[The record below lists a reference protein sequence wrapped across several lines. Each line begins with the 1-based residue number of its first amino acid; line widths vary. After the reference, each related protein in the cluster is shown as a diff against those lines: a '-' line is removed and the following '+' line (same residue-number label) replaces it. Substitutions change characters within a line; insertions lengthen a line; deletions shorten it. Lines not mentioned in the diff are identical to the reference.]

1 MYSMRLSEIEKQRQR
16 VQETKL
22 YGESIVWETQRVAD
36 VLENIDKVVNSLDAE
51 FEKRTGIFNPN
62 DMKYLFVAVMMQS
75 LRWVISPELKT
86 LNMENQKL
94 QVEKDQRLKGNEKN
108 HKGGIYDGKSSG
120 KKYENQKINEYMK
133 KYPEKTLSSKKEY
146 HGEKG
151 RDTEYRN
158 WIEILMR
165 PVPYDVM
172 NSDGN
177 GIIPNIVG
185 LNDFDKSMEQYKNIC
200 GGNHHVATLGHDPIL
215 GWLFGTL
222 NIISSTI
229 TFVDFSTFEVNQISP
244 QLNKWGQ
251 TINYAR
257 PYGYPELLGYCI
269 RSVQEDIKRIPA
281 AVVRQSM
288 HFASDK
294 YCTEGLPIP
303 LLSIINPQ
311 RAQELIEKGWNSQ
324 ELKYLLQTDLLNL
337 GINAAVSILINLIL
351 QSIYLFCMDGT
362 EDIEILKVRI
372 QKILLV
378 SNLISS
384 SSNILY
390 VTVTKRI
397 GKLDVAGIG
406 VTLLNLF
413 RSKKF
418 IADIKQEFI
427 ARGIEKAI
435 MGENNWMEIVMQ
447 EVYENER

>member
-1 MYSMRLSEIEKQRQR
+1 MRLSKIEEQKQR
-16 VQETKL
+16 VQETRL
-22 YGESIVWETQRVAD
+22 YGDSIVRETQRVAD
-36 VLENIDKVVNSLDAE
+36 VLENIDTLVSSLDAE
-51 FEKRTGIFNPN
+51 FEKKTGIFNPN
-62 DMKYLFVAVMMQS
+62 DMKYLFVAVMLQS

-86 LNMENQKL
+86 LNMENQEL
-94 QVEKDQRLKGNEKN
+94 HVEKDQRLKSDEKN
-108 HKGGIYDGKSSG
+108 HTGGIYDGKSSG
-120 KKYENQKINEYMK
+120 KKYEDKKINEYMK
-133 KYPEKTLSSKKEY
+133 KHPEKVESAKKEY

-151 RDTEYRN
+151 RDTRYRS

-165 PVPYDVM
+165 PVPYDAT
-172 NSDGN
+172 NSDDN
-177 GIIPNIVG
+177 GVIPNIAN
-185 LNDFDKSMEQYKNIC
+185 LNGFDENMMQYKNIC
-200 GGNHHVATLGHDPIL
+200 GGNHHAATLGHDPVL
-215 GWLFGTL
+215 GWIFGTM
-222 NIISSTI
+222 NIMSSTI
-229 TFVDFSTFEVNQISP
+229 TFVNFLTFEVSQTNP
-244 QLNKWGQ
+244 QLNKWRQ

-257 PYGYPELLGYCI
+257 PYGYAEMLGYCI
-269 RSVQEDIKRIPA
+269 GSAVEDPKRIPA

-303 LLSIINPQ
+303 LLGTIDPQ

-324 ELKYLLQTDLLNL
+324 ELKYLLRTDLLNL
-337 GINAAVSILINLIL
+337 GVNAAVSILINLIL
-351 QSIYLFCMDGT
+351 KSIYLFCMDGE

-378 SNLISS
+378 SNIISS

-390 VTVTKRI
+390 VAVTKRI

-413 RSKKF
+413 KSKKF
-418 IADIKQEFI
+418 ISDIKQEFI

-435 MGENNWMEIVMQ
+435 LGTSDWTEIALQ

>member
-1 MYSMRLSEIEKQRQR
+1 MRLSKIEEQKQR
-16 VQETKL
+16 VQETRL
-22 YGESIVWETQRVAD
+22 YGDSIVRETQRVAD
-36 VLENIDKVVNSLDAE
+36 VLENIDTLVSSLDAE

-62 DMKYLFVAVMMQS
+62 DMKYLFVAVMLQS

-86 LNMENQKL
+86 LNMENQEL
-94 QVEKDQRLKGNEKN
+94 HVEKDQRLKSDEKN
-108 HKGGIYDGKSSG
+108 HTGGIYDGKSSG
-120 KKYENQKINEYMK
+120 KKYEDKKINEYMK
-133 KYPEKTLSSKKEY
+133 KHPEKVESAKKEY

-151 RDTEYRN
+151 RDTRYRS

-165 PVPYDVM
+165 PVPYDAT
-172 NSDGN
+172 NSDDN
-177 GIIPNIVG
+177 GVIPNIAN
-185 LNDFDKSMEQYKNIC
+185 LNGFDENMMQYKNIC
-200 GGNHHVATLGHDPIL
+200 GGNHHAATLGHDPVL
-215 GWLFGTL
+215 GWIFGTM
-222 NIISSTI
+222 NIMSSTI
-229 TFVDFSTFEVNQISP
+229 TFVNFLTFEVSQTNP
-244 QLNKWGQ
+244 QLNKWRQ

-257 PYGYPELLGYCI
+257 PFGYAEMLGYCI
-269 RSVQEDIKRIPA
+269 GSAVEDPKRIPA

-303 LLSIINPQ
+303 LLGTIDPQ

-324 ELKYLLQTDLLNL
+324 ELKYLLRTDLLNL
-337 GINAAVSILINLIL
+337 GVNAAVSILINLIL
-351 QSIYLFCMDGT
+351 KSIYLFCMDGE

-378 SNLISS
+378 SNIISS

-390 VTVTKRI
+390 VAVTKRI

-413 RSKKF
+413 KSKKF
-418 IADIKQEFI
+418 ISDIKQEFI

-435 MGENNWMEIVMQ
+435 LGTSDWTEIALQ

>member
-1 MYSMRLSEIEKQRQR
+1 MRLSKIEEQKQR
-16 VQETKL
+16 VQETRL
-22 YGESIVWETQRVAD
+22 YGDSIVRETQRVAD
-36 VLENIDKVVNSLDAE
+36 VLENIDTLVSSLDAE
-51 FEKRTGIFNPN
+51 FEKRTGILNPN
-62 DMKYLFVAVMMQS
+62 DMKYLFVAVMLQS

-86 LNMENQKL
+86 LNMENQEL
-94 QVEKDQRLKGNEKN
+94 HVEKDQRLKSDEKN

-120 KKYENQKINEYMK
+120 KKYEDKKINEYMK
-133 KYPEKTLSSKKEY
+133 KHPEKVESAKKEY

-151 RDTEYRN
+151 RDTQYRS

-165 PVPYDVM
+165 PVPYDAT
-172 NSDGN
+172 NSDDN
-177 GIIPNIVG
+177 GVIPNIAN
-185 LNDFDKSMEQYKNIC
+185 LNGFDENMMQYKNIC
-200 GGNHHVATLGHDPIL
+200 GGNHHAATLGHDPVL
-215 GWLFGTL
+215 GWIFGTM
-222 NIISSTI
+222 NIMSSTI
-229 TFVDFSTFEVNQISP
+229 TFVNFLTFEVSQTNP
-244 QLNKWGQ
+244 QLNKWRQ

-257 PYGYPELLGYCI
+257 PFGYAEMLGYCI
-269 RSVQEDIKRIPA
+269 GSALEDPKRIPA

-303 LLSIINPQ
+303 LLGTIDPQ

-324 ELKYLLQTDLLNL
+324 ELKYLLRTDLLNL

-351 QSIYLFCMDGT
+351 KSIYLFCMDGE

-378 SNLISS
+378 SNIISS

-390 VTVTKRI
+390 VAVTKRI

-413 RSKKF
+413 KSKKF
-418 IADIKQEFI
+418 ISDIKQEFI

-435 MGENNWMEIVMQ
+435 LGTSDWTEIALQ

>member
-1 MYSMRLSEIEKQRQR
+1 MRLSKIEEQKQR
-16 VQETKL
+16 VQETRL
-22 YGESIVWETQRVAD
+22 YGDSIVRETQRVAD
-36 VLENIDKVVNSLDAE
+36 VLENIDTLVSSLDSE

-62 DMKYLFVAVMMQS
+62 DMKYLFVAVMLQS

-86 LNMENQKL
+86 LNMENQEL
-94 QVEKDQRLKGNEKN
+94 HVEKDQRLKSDEKN
-108 HKGGIYDGKSSG
+108 HRGGIYDGKSSG
-120 KKYENQKINEYMK
+120 KKYEDKKINEYMK
-133 KYPEKTLSSKKEY
+133 KHPEKVESAKKEY

-151 RDTEYRN
+151 RDTRYRS

-165 PVPYDVM
+165 PVPYDAT
-172 NSDGN
+172 NSDDN
-177 GIIPNIVG
+177 GVIPNIAN
-185 LNDFDKSMEQYKNIC
+185 LNGFDENMMQYKNIC
-200 GGNHHVATLGHDPIL
+200 GGNHHAATLGHDPVL
-215 GWLFGTL
+215 GWIFGTM
-222 NIISSTI
+222 NIMSSTI
-229 TFVDFSTFEVNQISP
+229 TFVNFLTFEVSQTNP
-244 QLNKWGQ
+244 QLNKWRQ

-257 PYGYPELLGYCI
+257 PFGYAEMLGYCI
-269 RSVQEDIKRIPA
+269 GSAVEDPKRIPA

-303 LLSIINPQ
+303 LLGTIDPQ

-324 ELKYLLQTDLLNL
+324 ELKYLLRTDLLNL

-351 QSIYLFCMDGT
+351 KSIYLFCMDGE

-378 SNLISS
+378 SNIISS

-390 VTVTKRI
+390 VAVTKRI

-413 RSKKF
+413 KSKKF
-418 IADIKQEFI
+418 ISDIKQEFI

-435 MGENNWMEIVMQ
+435 LGTSDWTEIALQ

>member
-1 MYSMRLSEIEKQRQR
+1 MRLSKIEEQKQR
-16 VQETKL
+16 VQETRL
-22 YGESIVWETQRVAD
+22 YGDNIVCETQRVAD
-36 VLENIDKVVNSLDAE
+36 VLENIDTLVSSLDSE

-62 DMKYLFVAVMMQS
+62 DMKYLFVAVMLQS

-86 LNMENQKL
+86 LNMENQEL
-94 QVEKDQRLKGNEKN
+94 HVEKDQRLKSDEKN

-120 KKYENQKINEYMK
+120 KKYEDKKINEYMK
-133 KYPEKTLSSKKEY
+133 KHPEKVESAKKEY

-151 RDTEYRN
+151 RDTRYRS

-165 PVPYDVM
+165 PVPYDAT
-172 NSDGN
+172 NSDDN
-177 GIIPNIVG
+177 GVIPNIAN
-185 LNDFDKSMEQYKNIC
+185 LNGFDENMMQYKNIC
-200 GGNHHVATLGHDPIL
+200 GGNHHAATLGHDPVL
-215 GWLFGTL
+215 GWIFGTM
-222 NIISSTI
+222 NIMSSTI
-229 TFVDFSTFEVNQISP
+229 TFVNFLTFEVSQTNP
-244 QLNKWGQ
+244 QLNKWKQ

-257 PYGYPELLGYCI
+257 PYGYAEMLGYCI
-269 RSVQEDIKRIPA
+269 GSAVEDPKRIPA

-303 LLSIINPQ
+303 LLGTIDPQ

-324 ELKYLLQTDLLNL
+324 ELQYLLRTDLLNL

-351 QSIYLFCMDGT
+351 KSIYLFCMDGE

-378 SNLISS
+378 SNIISS

-390 VTVTKRI
+390 VAVTKRI

-413 RSKKF
+413 KSKKF
-418 IADIKQEFI
+418 ISDIKQEFI

-435 MGENNWMEIVMQ
+435 LGTSDWTEIALQ

>member
-1 MYSMRLSEIEKQRQR
+1 MRLSKIEEQKQR
-16 VQETKL
+16 VQETRL
-22 YGESIVWETQRVAD
+22 YGDNIVCETQRVAD
-36 VLENIDKVVNSLDAE
+36 VLENIDTLVSSLDAE

-62 DMKYLFVAVMMQS
+62 DMKYLFVAVMLQS

-86 LNMENQKL
+86 LNMENQEL
-94 QVEKDQRLKGNEKN
+94 HVEKDQRLKSDEKN

-120 KKYENQKINEYMK
+120 KKYEDKKINEYMK
-133 KYPEKTLSSKKEY
+133 KHPEKVESAKKEY

-151 RDTEYRN
+151 RDTRYRS

-165 PVPYDVM
+165 PVPYDAT
-172 NSDGN
+172 NSDDN
-177 GIIPNIVG
+177 GVIPNIAN
-185 LNDFDKSMEQYKNIC
+185 LNGFDENMMQYKNIC
-200 GGNHHVATLGHDPIL
+200 GGNHHAATLGHDPVL
-215 GWLFGTL
+215 GWIFGTM
-222 NIISSTI
+222 NIMSSTI
-229 TFVDFSTFEVNQISP
+229 TFVNFLTFEVSQTNP
-244 QLNKWGQ
+244 QLNKWKQ

-257 PYGYPELLGYCI
+257 PYGYAEMLGYCI
-269 RSVQEDIKRIPA
+269 GSAVEDPKRIPA

-303 LLSIINPQ
+303 LLGTIDPQ

-324 ELKYLLQTDLLNL
+324 ELQYLLRTDLLNL

-351 QSIYLFCMDGT
+351 KSIYLFCMDGE

-378 SNLISS
+378 SNIISS

-390 VTVTKRI
+390 VAVTKRI

-413 RSKKF
+413 KSKKF
-418 IADIKQEFI
+418 ISDIKQEFI

-435 MGENNWMEIVMQ
+435 LGTSDWTEIALQ

>member
-1 MYSMRLSEIEKQRQR
+1 MRLSGIEKQKQR
-16 VQETKL
+16 VQETRL
-22 YGESIVWETQRVAD
+22 YGDRIVRETQRVAD
-36 VLENIDKVVNSLDAE
+36 VLENIDTLVNSLDAE
-51 FEKRTGIFNPN
+51 FEGRTGITNPD
-62 DMKYLFVAVMMQS
+62 DMKYLFVAVMLQS

-94 QVEKDQRLKGNEKN
+94 HVEKDQRLKDKEKN
-108 HKGGIYDGKSSG
+108 HKGGIYNGKSSG
-120 KKYENQKINEYMK
+120 EKYENNEINKYMK
-133 KYPEKTLSSKKEY
+133 LHPEKSQSSKREY

-151 RDTEYRN
+151 RDTQYRS

-165 PVPYDVM
+165 PVPYDAM

-177 GIIPNIVG
+177 GIIPNIAN
-185 LNDFDKSMEQYKNIC
+185 LNGFDKSMMKYKNIC
-200 GGNHHVATLGHDPIL
+200 GTNHHVATLGHDPVL
-215 GWLFGTL
+215 GWIFGTV
-222 NIISSTI
+222 NIMSSTI
-229 TFVDFSTFEVNQISP
+229 TFVDFSTFEVNQTSP

-257 PYGYPELLGYCI
+257 PYGYPELLGYCLG
-269 RSVQEDIKRIPA
+269 SVQEDIKRIPA

-294 YCTEGLPIP
+294 YCIEGLPIP
-303 LLSIINPQ
+303 LLSTINPQ

-324 ELKYLLQTDLLNL
+324 ELKYLLRTDLLDL

-351 QSIYLFCMDGT
+351 QSIYLFCMDGE

-413 RSKKF
+413 KSRKF
-418 IADIKQEFI
+418 ISDIKQEFI

-435 MGENNWMEIVMQ
+435 MGTNNWTEIAMK

>member
-1 MYSMRLSEIEKQRQR
+1 MRLSKIEEQKQR
-16 VQETKL
+16 VQETRL
-22 YGESIVWETQRVAD
+22 YGDNIVCETQRVAD
-36 VLENIDKVVNSLDAE
+36 VLENIDTLVSSLDAE

-62 DMKYLFVAVMMQS
+62 DMKYLFVAVMLQS

-86 LNMENQKL
+86 LNMENQEL
-94 QVEKDQRLKGNEKN
+94 HVEKDQRLKSDEKN

-120 KKYENQKINEYMK
+120 KKYEDKKINEYMK
-133 KYPEKTLSSKKEY
+133 KHPEKVESAKKEY

-151 RDTEYRN
+151 RDTRYRS

-165 PVPYDVM
+165 PVPYDAT
-172 NSDGN
+172 NSDDN
-177 GIIPNIVG
+177 GVIPNIAN
-185 LNDFDKSMEQYKNIC
+185 LNGFDENMMQYKNIC
-200 GGNHHVATLGHDPIL
+200 GGNHHAATLGHDPVL
-215 GWLFGTL
+215 GWIFGTM
-222 NIISSTI
+222 NIMSSTI
-229 TFVDFSTFEVNQISP
+229 TFVNFLTFEVSQTNP
-244 QLNKWGQ
+244 QLNKWKQ

-257 PYGYPELLGYCI
+257 PYGYAEMLGYCI
-269 RSVQEDIKRIPA
+269 GSAVEDPKRIPA

-303 LLSIINPQ
+303 LLGTLDPQ

-324 ELKYLLQTDLLNL
+324 ELQYLLRTDLLNL

-351 QSIYLFCMDGT
+351 KSIYLFCMDGE

-378 SNLISS
+378 SNIISS

-390 VTVTKRI
+390 VAVTKRI

-413 RSKKF
+413 KSKKF
-418 IADIKQEFI
+418 ISDIKQEFI

-435 MGENNWMEIVMQ
+435 LGTSDWTEIALQ

>member
-1 MYSMRLSEIEKQRQR
+1 MRLSKIEEQKQR
-16 VQETKL
+16 VQETRL
-22 YGESIVWETQRVAD
+22 YGDSIVRETQRVAD
-36 VLENIDKVVNSLDAE
+36 VLENIDTLVSSLDAE
-51 FEKRTGIFNPN
+51 FEKRTGILNPN
-62 DMKYLFVAVMMQS
+62 DMKYLFVAVMLQS

-86 LNMENQKL
+86 LNMENQEL
-94 QVEKDQRLKGNEKN
+94 HVEKDQRLKSDEKN

-120 KKYENQKINEYMK
+120 KKYEDKKINEYMK
-133 KYPEKTLSSKKEY
+133 KHPEKVESAKKEY

-151 RDTEYRN
+151 RDTRYRS

-165 PVPYDVM
+165 PVPYDAT
-172 NSDGN
+172 NSDDN
-177 GIIPNIVG
+177 GVIPNIAN
-185 LNDFDKSMEQYKNIC
+185 LNGFDENMMQYKNIC
-200 GGNHHVATLGHDPIL
+200 GGNHHAATLGHDPVL
-215 GWLFGTL
+215 GWIFGTM
-222 NIISSTI
+222 NIMSSTI
-229 TFVDFSTFEVNQISP
+229 TFVNFLTFEVSQTNP
-244 QLNKWGQ
+244 QLNKWRQ

-257 PYGYPELLGYCI
+257 PFGYAEMLGYCI
-269 RSVQEDIKRIPA
+269 GSALEDPKRIPA

-303 LLSIINPQ
+303 LLGTIDPQ

-324 ELKYLLQTDLLNL
+324 ELKYLLRTDLLNL

-351 QSIYLFCMDGT
+351 KSIYLFCMDGE

-378 SNLISS
+378 SNIISS

-390 VTVTKRI
+390 VAVTKRI

-413 RSKKF
+413 KSKKF
-418 IADIKQEFI
+418 ISDIKQEFI

-435 MGENNWMEIVMQ
+435 LGTSDWTEIALQ